1 MLSCC
6 RVARYCRSDGHDLKK
21 LATILAIFALG
32 LVCKSQAY
40 ADILLGVAGPLSG
53 QYASLGQ
60 QMLVGAQA
68 AVDAINAKGGVAGQ
82 NLRIMSLDDGCDN
95 RQAEDVAQKLV
106 EAQAS
111 GVIGHY
117 CSNAALAAAKIYEK
131 AGVVMLA
138 PVASLPALTSSGLS
152 NVVRLAARD
161 DMQGAFAASR
171 ISQKR
176 ATARIA
182 LLIDGTSANK
192 AIAASFV
199 AALGKPP
206 ALVLEFKPDTPDFSD
221 MIAKMKSEN
230 IDVAYFACGASDA
243 GHISA
248 QAAKADLKM
257 LRYGPD
263 ALVSDLFGQA
273 AGPASEGM
281 LASFPVD
288 PLLAVQ
294 SRSVVA
300 ALKLAGQSGDGAAL
314 PAYAAVQS
322 FAAGAAATN
331 GANGAAIAA
340 WLKSGQSIDTVE
352 GPLTFDKNG
361 DATPVRFSWYVWING
376 GYQALPDGN

>member
-1 MLSCC
+1 MKAL
-6 RVARYCRSDGHDLKK
+6 R
-21 LATILAIFALG
+21 AIFAICLAG
-32 LVCKSQAY
+32 VVVRGAAN

-152 NVVRLAARD
+152 NLVRLAARD

-176 ATARIA
+176 ANARIA

-199 AALGKPP
+199 AELGKPP

-221 MIAKMKSEN
+221 LIAKMKSEN

-331 GANGAAIAA
+331 GANGAAIAS

>member
-1 MLSCC
+1 MKAL
-6 RVARYCRSDGHDLKK
+6 R
-21 LATILAIFALG
+21 AIFVICLAG
-32 LVCKSQAY
+32 LAVSGAAD

-53 QYASLGQ
+53 QYANLGQ
-60 QMLVGAQA
+60 QMLIGAQA
-68 AVDAINAKGGVAGQ
+68 AVDAINARGGVAGQ
-82 NLRIMSLDDGCDN
+82 SLQIMSLDDGCDN
-95 RQAEDVAQKLV
+95 RQAEDVAQKFV
-106 EAQAS
+106 DAKVS

-117 CSNAALAAAKIYEK
+117 CSNAALAAAKIYER
-131 AGVVMLA
+131 AGVIVLA
-138 PVASLPALTSSGLS
+138 PVASQPALTNSGLS
-152 NVVRLAARD
+152 NVIRIASRD
-161 DMQGAFAASR
+161 DMQGAFAAAR
-171 ISQKR
+171 IIQKR
-176 ATARIA
+176 ANARIA

-192 AIAASFV
+192 AQAASFV

-206 ALVLEFKPDTPDFSD
+206 ALTLEFKPDTQDFSD
-221 MIAKMKSEN
+221 LITKMKTEN

-248 QAAKADLKM
+248 QAAKADLKL

-273 AGPASEGM
+273 AGATSEGM

-288 PLLAVQ
+288 PLLPVQ

-300 ALKLAGQSGDGAAL
+300 ALKLAGQSADGAAL

-331 GANGAAIAA
+331 GANGSAIAT

-352 GPLTFDKNG
+352 GTLSFDKNG
-361 DATPVRFSWYVWING
+361 DATPVHFSWYIWING
-376 GYQALPDGN
+376 GYQALPEGN